1 MKNGNFMRVVWR
13 DGRVMRGAL
22 LLAGTMLLYGCG
34 GAEKEPTPLVAVQVT
49 PAKRGPIELEV
60 SADAVV
66 YPLEQAVITPKITST
81 IAKFYVQRGSKV
93 KQGEVLALLE
103 NADLSGQAEQSRGE
117 FEQAEASYATTT
129 GASLPEQIQKA
140 ELDAAAAKAAF
151 DAQKTVYDARKK
163 LFEDGALP
171 RRDFDAA
178 DVALAQARS
187 TNEQAQKQLADLEK
201 IGKQQALKSATGQLS
216 AAKGKYL
223 NAKAQLS
230 YSEIRSPIDGVVT
243 DRPQYQGE
251 LATANV
257 PLLTVMNTS
266 KLIAKAHIAQSEAV
280 LLKVGNEAEIELAGL
295 EEPIKAK
302 VTLVSPALDPGSTTI
317 EVWVVASKPNPAL
330 KPGMNAR
337 INVIAKSEEDAL
349 VVPASAV
356 YKSEEAGDYVMLAGS
371 DKKAHLTKVKVGIKN
386 KELAQIESGVKE
398 NDSVITVGGYALPDG
413 TQIQIEAAPPAEK
426 EKDAGGADDK
436 GGAADDKAA
445 PDEKPAKGKE

>member
-1 MKNGNFMRVVWR
+1 MS
-13 DGRVMRGAL
+13 RGAW
-22 LLAGTMLLYGCG
+22 LLAGAALLYGCG
-34 GAEKEPTPLVAVQVT
+34 GAEKEPTPLVTVQVT

-60 SADAVV
+60 SSDAVV

-93 KQGEVLALLE
+93 KQGQLLALLE
-103 NADLSGQAEQSRGE
+103 NADLSGQAEQSKGE
-117 FEQAEASYATTT
+117 FEQAEANYATTT
-129 GASLPEQIQKA
+129 GASLPEEIQKA
-140 ELDAAAAKAAF
+140 ELDAAAAQAAF
-151 DAQKTVYDARKK
+151 DAQQKIYDARKQ
-163 LFEDGALP
+163 LFDEGALP
-171 RRDFDAA
+171 RRDYDAA
-178 DVALAQARS
+178 VVALAQARS
-187 TNEQAQKQLADLEK
+187 TNEQAQKQLADLQK
-201 IGKQQALKSATGQLS
+201 IGKQETLKSASGQLS

-243 DRPQYQGE
+243 DRPQYEGE

-266 KLIAKAHIAQSEAV
+266 KLIAKAHVAQSEAV
-280 LLKVGNEAEIELAGL
+280 LLKVGNEAEIELPGL

-302 VTLVSPALDPGSTTI
+302 VTLVSPALDPGSTTV
-317 EVWVVASKPNPAL
+317 EVWVVSNKPNAAL

-337 INVIAKSEEDAL
+337 VNVIAKSEDNAL

-356 YKSEEAGDYVMLAGS
+356 YNSEDAGDYVMLAGS

-398 NDSVITVGGYALPDG
+398 NDSVITLGGYALPDG

-426 EKDAGGADDK
+426 GQDAGGADDK

-445 PDEKPAKGKE
+445 PDDKPAKDKE